1 MLGLV
6 YCFFNPEP
14 NVWENISVLITLFYT
29 LILYVTLWI
38 RDRFDPAVF
47 LLLVLIFG
55 ITLPFTVP
63 LACKYLHHDGLNM
76 ITSVVESIGRIGK
89 MIILTFTAFV
99 FMMIDV
105 AMKKKGINAGIK
117 FNVNFLFSE
126 FPIFLSFLILTVYAI
141 ILGEENIHKDGH
153 EAFFSGVV
161 AFQMIVSNIIWS
173 INDDDLFNKK
183 NI

>member
-1 MLGLV
+1 M
-6 YCFFNPEP
+6 
-14 NVWENISVLITLFYT
+14 
-29 LILYVTLWI
+29 
-38 RDRFDPAVF
+38 
-47 LLLVLIFG
+47 
-55 ITLPFTVP
+55 P